1 MRWSMV
7 LTALVLILATTLCA
21 GAGEAMSK
29 RPQEG
34 ANASITDRTGET
46 WDLSQAVT
54 KGFEP
59 QKFQHGIGRHAFT
72 PLDQSRLTD
81 RPEEVPHNLRVI
93 GLAIQG
99 QAVAVSVPLLSR
111 HEIANL
117 VVGGRPVA
125 VAY

>member
-1 MRWSMV
+1 MRSMV
-7 LTALVLILATTLCA
+7 LAALVLVLATPLGTGRA
-21 GAGEAMSK
+21 EAMSG
-29 RPQEG
+29 RPQEV

-54 KGFEP
+54 EGFKP
-59 QKFQHGIGRHAFT
+59 RKFRHGIGRHAFT

-81 RPEEVPHNLRVI
+81 RPEEVPNNLRVI

-117 VVGGRPVA
+117 VVGGKPVA